1 MQCSSA
7 CINCMVAGQYRKIA
21 NCKDESIKKQYM
33 LEVCRIISSMDESET
48 TAHLTYLFSNLYND
62 TFHPTTNKFVDINHD
77 FNEFV
82 LSLTHNLEDKINMSE
97 DPLQT
102 SIIYSRIGNY
112 IDYGAMNS
120 VSKDEFLELFNVTT
134 PLDTN
139 TYTQFKDDLNK
150 ASTLLLCADNC
161 GEIVLDK
168 LLLKTIHKLYPNI
181 TLKCMV
187 KGDYALN
194 DATLIDATQIGLEDV
209 CEVVSTGN
217 DMVGCD
223 TKYLSKD
230 ALEALREA
238 DIVISKGQA
247 NFETLLGTGYNT
259 YYSFLCKCEYFA
271 NRFGVKKFT
280 GMFIREL
287 DNL

>member
-1 MQCSSA
+1 
-7 CINCMVAGQYRKIA
+7 MVAGQYNKIA
-21 NCKDESIKKQYM
+21 SCKDEDVKKHYM
-33 LEVCRIISSMDESET
+33 LDVCKIISSMDDTET
-48 TAHLTYLFSNLYND
+48 TAHLTYLFTGLYND

-82 LSLTHNLEDKINMSE
+82 LSLIPNLEGKVNKSK

-102 SIIYSRIGNY
+102 AIIYSRIGNY
-112 IDYGAMNS
+112 IDYGAMDT
-120 VSKDEFLELFNVTT
+120 VSKDEFLDLFKVDA
-134 PLDTN
+134 PLDTK
-139 TYTQFKDDLNK
+139 TYTQFKKDLTQ
-150 ASTLLLCADNC
+150 ASTLLLTADNC

-194 DATLIDATQIGLEDV
+194 DATLIDAKQIGLDDV

-217 DMVGCD
+217 AIVGCD
-223 TKYLSKD
+223 TRYLSKE

-247 NFETLLGTGYNT
+247 NFETLLGTEYNI
-259 YYSFLCKCEYFA
+259 YYSFLCKCDHFA
-271 NRFGVKKFT
+271 NRFGVDKFT